1 VLAWAASVTQAASA
15 HADAVQSGQWY
26 LDKLGVRHAW
36 TISKGA
42 GVVVGV
48 IDSGVDGGVPDLTGV
63 VVGGADFSGTGSR
76 DGQKPVEPDGR
87 HGTNVASLIAGHGHG
102 PGHAS
107 GILGT
112 APGAHLLTASYASL
126 TNPDGTPAAIR
137 WAVDHG
143 ATVLNLSYSSP
154 DPGEKAAIQ
163 YAQSKDVVV
172 VASTGDAFV
181 TQRVGLQAPAV
192 LPGVLAVTGIDE
204 SLKNDPAATIGRGTA
219 LAAPFSTTPV
229 NPDSARTKTGLQVA
243 DPRGDVDGPYQQR
256 EGTSFSAPIVAG
268 IVALVRAHFP
278 HLDAA
283 NVINR
288 LIKTAT
294 PAGGAAPNDTYGYGV
309 VNAYKALTAHVP
321 PVTANPLGSLVPSGG
336 SSAPPSSSSPAAS
349 SPAPSSSPS
358 SSPASSAAPVGGSGS
373 SGLGAGA
380 WAAIAAVIVVAAV
393 VIGVLVGRSRRP
405 PAAPPG
411 YPPQRQ

>member
-1 VLAWAASVTQAASA
+1 MLAWAASLAQAATA
-15 HADAVQSGQWY
+15 RADAIQASQWY

-48 IDSGVDGGVPDLTGV
+48 IDSGVDGSVPDLSGV
-63 VVGGADFSGTGSR
+63 VVGGADFSGAGSQN
-76 DGQKPVEPDGR
+76 GQKPVEPDGS

-102 PGHAS
+102 PGHSA

-112 APGAHLLTASYASL
+112 APAAHLLSASYASL
-126 TNPDGTPAAIR
+126 TNPDNTPAAIR

-143 ATVLNLSYSSP
+143 AKVLSLSYTSP
-154 DPGEKAAIQ
+154 DPGEKAAVR

-172 VASTGDAFV
+172 VASTGDTFV
-181 TQRVGLQAPAV
+181 SQRVGLEAPAV
-192 LPGVLAVTGIDE
+192 LPGVVAVTGIDE
-204 SLKNDPAATIGRGTA
+204 NLKSDPAATIGRGTA
-219 LAAPFSTTPV
+219 LAAPFSTTPT
-229 NPDSARTKTGLQVA
+229 NPDSARAKVGLEVA
-243 DPRGDVDGPYQQR
+243 DPRGDVNGPYQQR
-256 EGTSFSAPIVAG
+256 VGTSFSAPIVAG

-288 LIKTAT
+288 LVKTAT
-294 PAGGAAPNDTYGYGV
+294 PAGGSVPNSTYGYGI
-309 VNAYKALTAHVP
+309 VNAYKALTAQVA

-336 SSAPPSSSSPAAS
+336 SSTPPSASSTPPPSVAQSAPPPVSSAPPAA
-349 SPAPSSSPS
+349 
-358 SSPASSAAPVGGSGS
+358 GSGS

-405 PAAPPG
+405 RAVPPG
-411 YPPQRQ
+411 NWPQRQ